1 MLRSNSSLLLLLF
14 CLAFTVFSNSSY
26 SQSSSD
32 KFVVVLDAGHGG
44 EDPGNRGNGY
54 YEKDIALKIVLKVG
68 KELEKYEDLKV
79 MYTRTTDVFIPLD
92 KRAKIANDAKAD
104 LFVSI
109 HCNGVANSAPSGTET
124 FVLGLHRNEDNLEIA
139 MKENSV
145 IKFED
150 DYEVKYDGFDPTSP
164 ESYIGFTI
172 MQEEFLDQSVL
183 LANFVQNQFQG
194 SLNLKNRGVKQ
205 AGFLVLRET
214 YMPSVLIETGFLT
227 NKTEGAFLNSKKGQQ
242 KLSNAIVDGINNY
255 KNIINIKAIEAE
267 LSEYRVSSQD
277 VMEDFS
283 SVSFKV
289 QLAASSRKIEPS
301 PQNFKELSPIT
312 RHQEN
317 DLFKYLFGDTNNY
330 VNAQTLK
337 DKAKAEG
344 YTSAFIVAFD
354 SFGKKISIKEALKT
368 RSSD

>member
-1 MLRSNSSLLLLLF
+1 MLRSNFHFPLLICVIALSVMLNS
-14 CLAFTVFSNSSY
+14 VYGQSN
-26 SQSSSD
+26 SD

-68 KELEKYEDLKV
+68 KELEKYDDLKV
-79 MYTRTTDVFIPLD
+79 IYTRKKDVFIPLD
-92 KRAKIANDAKAD
+92 KRAEIANDAKAD

-109 HCNGVANSAPSGTET
+109 HCNGVANSSPRGTET

-183 LANFVQNQFQG
+183 LANFVQNQFQ
-194 SLNLKNRGVKQ
+194 STLNLKNRGVKQ

-227 NKTEGAFLNSKKGQQ
+227 NKTEGAFLNSSKGQS
-242 KLSNAIVDGINNY
+242 KLSDAIVDGINNY
-255 KNIINIKAIEAE
+255 KNIINIKAIESE
-267 LSEYRVSSQD
+267 LSEYRVSSRD
-277 VMEDFS
+277 VMEDFT

-289 QLAASSRKIEPS
+289 QLAASSRKIEPI
-301 PQNFKELSPIT
+301 PQNFKTLSPIT
-312 RHQEN
+312 RYQEN
-317 DLFKYLFGDTNNY
+317 DLYKYLFGNTNNY
-330 VNAQTLK
+330 VSAQTMK

-354 SFGKKISIKEALKT
+354 SSGKKISIKEALKT
-368 RSSD
+368 RSNN